1 MMRATRTHS
10 RGTIL
15 DEHSEVTA
23 NAGEQLS
30 NRKLDEIERSADAHE
45 HEARLHDRL
54 AAQTPGCLY
63 FAFLHAA
70 EAHRIAARRARSLAA
85 S

>member
-1 MMRATRTHS
+1 V
-10 RGTIL
+10 
-15 DEHSEVTA
+15 DEHSGVTA
-23 NAGEQLS
+23 NAGELLS
-30 NRKLDEIERSADAHE
+30 NRKLGEIEQSAHAHE
-45 HEARLHDRL
+45 HEALLHDRL

-70 EAHRIAARRARSLAA
+70 EAHRVAARRARSSAA